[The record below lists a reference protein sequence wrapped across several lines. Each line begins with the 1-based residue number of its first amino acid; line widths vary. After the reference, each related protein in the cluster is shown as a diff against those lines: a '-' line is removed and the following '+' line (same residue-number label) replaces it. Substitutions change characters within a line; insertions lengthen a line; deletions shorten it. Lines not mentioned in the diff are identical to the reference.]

1 MEIQLW
7 RSILCPYELAVKE
20 LTVKF
25 EHIISEHRENDLY
38 SPIEQV
44 SGRVKSVS
52 SILEKMQRKHI
63 PMERMEEEVEDI
75 AGIRIICQFEEDI
88 ETVASLIQNR
98 SDMTI
103 KSEKNYLKHVKQS
116 GYRSLH
122 LIIYYTVETLNGPR
136 RLQAEIQIRTMAMD
150 FWATIEHSLQY
161 KYKGDMPPHVAE
173 RLTNAADAIILLD
186 QEMSSVRNE
195 IMDAQNSSQMQS
207 NLVKDIL
214 NNIENLYRVSSER
227 EVIKIQT
234 EFLRV
239 FHTKDLSAQ
248 IGAARLS
255 FAKPE
260 YMEKFLDITP
270 GSVSVLGLM
279 NDTGH
284 HVQLLIDE
292 DVLNSEFVGC
302 HPCINTSSLRLRT
315 KDLIEKILPAVE
327 HDFIRVKL

>member
-1 MEIQLW
+1 MEIQLL
-7 RSILCPYELAVKE
+7 RSILCPYELAVRE
-20 LTVKF
+20 LIVKF

-136 RLQAEIQIRTMAMD
+136 KLQAEIQIRTMAMD

-186 QEMSSVRNE
+186 QEMSSVRDE

-227 EVIKIQT
+227 EITKIQT

-239 FHTKDLSAQ
+239 FHTKDLKQ
-248 IGAARLS
+248 LER
-255 FAKPE
+255 FHRQ
-260 YMEKFLDITP
+260 LDIIAEGYRAQAVYHNIGHQP
-270 GSVSVLGLM
+270 GKS
-279 NDTGH
+279 
-284 HVQLLIDE
+284 
-292 DVLNSEFVGC
+292 
-302 HPCINTSSLRLRT
+302 CIS
-315 KDLIEKILPAVE
+315 
-327 HDFIRVKL
+327 

>member
-7 RSILCPYELAVKE
+7 RSILCPYELAVRE
-20 LTVKF
+20 LIVKF

-136 RLQAEIQIRTMAMD
+136 KLQAEIQIRTMAMD

-186 QEMSSVRNE
+186 QEMSSVRDE

-227 EVIKIQT
+227 EITKIQT

-239 FHTKDLSAQ
+239 FHTKDLKQLERFHRQLDNIAEGYRAQ
-248 IGAARLS
+248 AVYHNIGHQ
-255 FAKPE
+255 
-260 YMEKFLDITP
+260 P
-270 GSVSVLGLM
+270 GKS
-279 NDTGH
+279 
-284 HVQLLIDE
+284 
-292 DVLNSEFVGC
+292 
-302 HPCINTSSLRLRT
+302 CIS
-315 KDLIEKILPAVE
+315 
-327 HDFIRVKL
+327 

>member
-7 RSILCPYELAVKE
+7 RSILCPYELAVKD
-20 LTVKF
+20 LIVKCD
-25 EHIISEHRENDLY
+25 HILSEHRENDLY

-44 SGRVKSVS
+44 SGRVKSVA

-136 RLQAEIQIRTMAMD
+136 KLQAEIQIRTMAMD

-227 EVIKIQT
+227 EVTKIQT

-239 FHTKDLSAQ
+239 FHTKDLKQ
-248 IGAARLS
+248 LER
-255 FAKPE
+255 FHRQ
-260 YMEKFLDITP
+260 LDIIAEGYRAQAVYHDIGGHQP
-270 GSVSVLGLM
+270 GK
-279 NDTGH
+279 
-284 HVQLLIDE
+284 
-292 DVLNSEFVGC
+292 GC
-302 HPCINTSSLRLRT
+302 IS
-315 KDLIEKILPAVE
+315 
-327 HDFIRVKL
+327 

>member
-7 RSILCPYELAVKE
+7 RSIVCPYELAVRE
-20 LTVKF
+20 LIVKF

-136 RLQAEIQIRTMAMD
+136 KLQAEIQIRTMAMD

-186 QEMSSVRNE
+186 QEMSSVRDE

-227 EVIKIQT
+227 EITKIQT

-239 FHTKDLSAQ
+239 FHTKDLKQ
-248 IGAARLS
+248 LER
-255 FAKPE
+255 FHRQ
-260 YMEKFLDITP
+260 LDIIAEGYRAQAVYHNIGHQP
-270 GSVSVLGLM
+270 GKS
-279 NDTGH
+279 
-284 HVQLLIDE
+284 
-292 DVLNSEFVGC
+292 
-302 HPCINTSSLRLRT
+302 CIS
-315 KDLIEKILPAVE
+315 
-327 HDFIRVKL
+327 

>member
-7 RSILCPYELAVKE
+7 RSILCPYELAVRE
-20 LTVKF
+20 LIVKF

-136 RLQAEIQIRTMAMD
+136 KLQAEIQIRTMAMD

-186 QEMSSVRNE
+186 QEMSSVRDE

-214 NNIENLYRVSSER
+214 NNRENLYRVSSER
-227 EVIKIQT
+227 EITKIQT

-239 FHTKDLSAQ
+239 FHTKDLKQ
-248 IGAARLS
+248 LER
-255 FAKPE
+255 FHRQ
-260 YMEKFLDITP
+260 LDIIAEGYRAQAVYHNIGHQP
-270 GSVSVLGLM
+270 GKS
-279 NDTGH
+279 
-284 HVQLLIDE
+284 
-292 DVLNSEFVGC
+292 
-302 HPCINTSSLRLRT
+302 CIS
-315 KDLIEKILPAVE
+315 
-327 HDFIRVKL
+327 

>member
-20 LTVKF
+20 LIVKF

-44 SGRVKSVS
+44 SGRVKSVA

-122 LIIYYTVETLNGPR
+122 LIISYTVETLNGPR
-136 RLQAEIQIRTMAMD
+136 KLQAEIQIRTMAMD

-239 FHTKDLSAQ
+239 FHTKDLKQ
-248 IGAARLS
+248 LER
-255 FAKPE
+255 FHRQ
-260 YMEKFLDITP
+260 LDIIAEGYRAQAVYHDIGGHQP
-270 GSVSVLGLM
+270 GK
-279 NDTGH
+279 
-284 HVQLLIDE
+284 
-292 DVLNSEFVGC
+292 GC
-302 HPCINTSSLRLRT
+302 IS
-315 KDLIEKILPAVE
+315 
-327 HDFIRVKL
+327 

>member
-7 RSILCPYELAVKE
+7 RSILCPYELAVRE
-20 LTVKF
+20 LIVKF

-136 RLQAEIQIRTMAMD
+136 KLQAEIQIRTMAMD

-186 QEMSSVRNE
+186 QEMSSVRDE

-227 EVIKIQT
+227 EITKIQT

-239 FHTKDLSAQ
+239 FLTKDLKQ
-248 IGAARLS
+248 LER
-255 FAKPE
+255 FHRQ
-260 YMEKFLDITP
+260 LDIIAEGYRAQAVYHNIGHQP
-270 GSVSVLGLM
+270 GKS
-279 NDTGH
+279 
-284 HVQLLIDE
+284 
-292 DVLNSEFVGC
+292 
-302 HPCINTSSLRLRT
+302 CIS
-315 KDLIEKILPAVE
+315 
-327 HDFIRVKL
+327 